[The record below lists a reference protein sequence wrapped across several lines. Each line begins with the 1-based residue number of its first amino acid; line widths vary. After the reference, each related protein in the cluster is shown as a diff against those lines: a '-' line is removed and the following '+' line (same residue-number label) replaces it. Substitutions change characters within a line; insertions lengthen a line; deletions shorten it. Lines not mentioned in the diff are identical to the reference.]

1 MIWTDEHNELLMRE
15 VLLVEPYQFKVSTK
29 ERGNASNGIAEDHNN
44 IRSPRFHVNKRSVRE
59 HYGLLLTNYK
69 RKMAE
74 INKASGINVIET
86 PLESLIKEILE
97 RAKKEYEEMFEKEH
111 EEESEK
117 LEAERLNAE
126 EMRLKAMENLR
137 ETKKRSK
144 EKTGNETET
153 MPKRRASGAE
163 GMAFL
168 RDRADQEMEM
178 RVEVRKKEQESFEKA
193 QLEQQKLQQESMK
206 EVQQQQLAMMQMCQQ
221 MQQQMLQQQQQTQ
234 QQQTQF
240 NQLLLA
246 LFSKI
251 SNN

>member
-29 ERGNASNGIAEDHNN
+29 ERGNAWNGIVEDLNN
-44 IRSPRFHVNKRSVRE
+44 IRSRRFHVNKRSVRE

-86 PLESLIKEILE
+86 PLDSIIREILE
-97 RAKKEYEEMFEKEH
+97 RAKEYEEMFEKEN
-111 EEESEK
+111 EEKSEK

-144 EKTGNETET
+144 EKTGDETET
-153 MPKRRASGAE
+153 IPKTGRVSGAE
-163 GMAFL
+163 GIAF
-168 RDRADQEMEM
+168 
-178 RVEVRKKEQESFEKA
+178 
-193 QLEQQKLQQESMK
+193 
-206 EVQQQQLAMMQMCQQ
+206 
-221 MQQQMLQQQQQTQ
+221 
-234 QQQTQF
+234 
-240 NQLLLA
+240 
-246 LFSKI
+246 
-251 SNN
+251 